1 MKLSNEEDLTMSL
14 GIYMAFFL
22 FLRIL
27 AFNIYN

>member
-22 FLRIL
+22 FLRI
-27 AFNIYN
+27 NTCI